1 MSSVV
6 AALVP
11 GSASSLQQP
20 CPQPATFYNGSLL
33 HAAHTLLHT
42 AQTYVF
48 KVRGFPGS
56 QLPETAVN
64 RCYFVT

>member
-11 GSASSLQQP
+11 GSASSQQQP

-33 HAAHTLLHT
+33 HPTHPLLHT

-48 KVRGFPGS
+48 KVRGSPALNC
-56 QLPETAVN
+56 QKLLETAAIL
-64 RCYFVT
+64 